1 MSTRTVYVA
10 MVADMLHAGHLNVL
24 AKARELG
31 EVIVGVLTDE
41 AASTYKRLP
50 FLPFSERKAL
60 VESVNGVSM
69 VVAQETL
76 SYTENLERFKPDFL
90 VHGDDWR
97 SGVQS
102 AVRGEAIQV
111 LSRWGGELI
120 EVPYTIGISS
130 TQLHKTLREEGI
142 LSRLAQQRFRK
153 LLDTKRFVRLI
164 EVHNAVSAWVAEN
177 ASASGREFDGFWSSS
192 LTDSTARGRPD
203 IEVVDLGS
211 RLSSLEETMEITSKP
226 IIYDGDSGGNLD
238 QTFYLARALSK
249 MGVAGLCLEDKLG
262 RKRNSLYGRGA
273 EQTQTQAPIEEFCKK
288 IRAAKRG
295 SAASE
300 LMVIARIES
309 LVLYSD
315 CDQAIERAHAYCDAG
330 ADAILIHSVA
340 DSAREIFD
348 FSRRFRTERP
358 DTPLVAVPT
367 AFDDVT
373 ATELESNGFNVV
385 IYANHL
391 LRAAYSAMQRAAGDI
406 LEQGHGSV
414 IRQYSASARDLL
426 ALFPEPNI

>member
-1 MSTRTVYVA
+1 MSSRTVYVA

-31 EVIVGVLTDE
+31 RVVVGVLTDE
-41 AASTYKRLP
+41 AAASYKRLP
-50 FLPFSERKAL
+50 FLPFAERKAL
-60 VESVNGVSM
+60 VESVNGVSS
-69 VVAQETL
+69 VVAQDTL
-76 SYTENLERFKPDFL
+76 SYRENLERYRPDFL

-97 SGVQS
+97 SGVQCT
-102 AVRGEAIQV
+102 VRSEAIQV
-111 LSRWGGELI
+111 LSAWGGELV

-130 TQLHKTLREEGI
+130 SQLHKTLREEGI

-177 ASASGREFDGFWSSS
+177 ASAAGREFDGFWSSS

-203 IEVVDLGS
+203 IEVVDLKS

-262 RKRNSLYGRGA
+262 RKRNSLYGREA
-273 EQTQTQAPIEEFCKK
+273 EQAQTQAPIEDFCKK
-288 IRAAKRG
+288 LRAAKRG

-300 LMVIARIES
+300 LLVIARIES

-315 CDQAIERAHAYCDAG
+315 CDQAIERAHAYCEAG

-340 DSAREIFD
+340 DSAREIFE
-348 FSRRFRTERP
+348 FSRRFRAERP

-373 ATELESNGFNVV
+373 VTELEANGFNVV

-391 LRAAYSAMQRAAGDI
+391 MRAAYSAMQRAAGDI
-406 LEQGHGSV
+406 LAQGRGSV
-414 IRQYSASARDLL
+414 IRQYSASPRDLL
-426 ALFPEPNI
+426 ALFPEPNL